1 MLAHFRA
8 LVATRAALAQQAEA
22 VQEQLAQGR
31 ARLQQYQEE
40 TSSELLRTADKLTQL
55 RARLEAAHH
64 DVLQEV
70 RKDVGCLRTP
80 PGR

>member
-31 ARLQQYQEE
+31 VRLQQYQEE
-40 TSSELLRTADKLTQL
+40 TSSELLRTDDELTQL

-70 RKDVGCLRTP
+70 KKDVGT
-80 PGR
+80 